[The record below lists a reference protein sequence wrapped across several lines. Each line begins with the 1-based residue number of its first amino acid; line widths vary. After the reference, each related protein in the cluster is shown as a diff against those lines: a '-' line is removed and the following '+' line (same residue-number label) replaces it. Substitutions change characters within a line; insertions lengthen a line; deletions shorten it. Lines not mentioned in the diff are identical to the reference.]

1 MLISEHG
8 GDLGWA
14 ERRVTL
20 IKTLKNDSEV
30 QKIAGVRESKLA
42 PCREF
47 GIAGCWFLSGAGCV
61 LGQDF
66 STLQP
71 SGKKL

>member
-14 ERRVTL
+14 ERQVTL
-20 IKTLKNDSEV
+20 IKTLQNDSEV
-30 QKIAGVRESKLA
+30 QKIAGIRESKSA

-47 GIAGCWFLSGAGCV
+47 GIAGC
-61 LGQDF
+61 
-66 STLQP
+66 
-71 SGKKL
+71 

>member
-30 QKIAGVRESKLA
+30 QKIAGIRESKSA

-47 GIAGCWFLSGAGCV
+47 GIAGC
-61 LGQDF
+61 
-66 STLQP
+66 
-71 SGKKL
+71 